1 MERVDAVRAADAVV
15 VTVLTATALVQVW
28 STPAAGWIG
37 GRAVHTV
44 LVLAFTVPLLARRRH
59 ALLVLVVVVAA
70 SWLQYEL
77 GAGLG
82 QPFFALLL
90 ALYAVGAHSG
100 YPRTFAGPLAIA
112 LIIVALDVPRLTA
125 GAPVDEVVPAWFVLA
140 GVWGFGRW
148 MRRRRVETAM
158 LADRAENAERE
169 RERQAARAV
178 AEERA
183 RIARELH
190 DLVAHS
196 MGVIVIQS
204 QGAQR
209 MLDTDPVRVRDALKA
224 IETIGRDGLSE
235 LRRLLGLLTVRDTD
249 DAAGPQPSL
258 DRLEDLVAQVRGAG
272 LSVELTI
279 DGEPRPIAP
288 GVQLAAYRIVQEA
301 LTNAL
306 KHAGPA
312 RACVTVGFRNDH
324 LDVEITDDG
333 AGPRPTTSP
342 GHGLVGMRER
352 VALYGGVLEAGGQGD
367 GGYRIHAR
375 LPVDGQQP

>member
-1 MERVDAVRAADAVV
+1 MNRVFAIRAADAVV
-15 VTVLTATALVQVW
+15 VTVLAVSALVQVW
-28 STPAAGWIG
+28 STSAAGWVG

-44 LVLAFTVPLLARRRH
+44 LVVLITVPLLVRQRH
-59 ALLVLVVVVAA
+59 AVLVLVTVVAA

-90 ALYAVGAHSG
+90 ALYAAGAHTD
-100 YPRTFAGPLAIA
+100 YPRTLAGPIFIA
-112 LIIVALDVPRLTA
+112 VVIVGLDVPRLAA
-125 GAPVDEVVPAWFVLA
+125 GEPVDEVLPVWFVLA

-148 MRRRRVETAM
+148 MRRRRAETAA
-158 LADRAENAERE
+158 LTDRAETAEQERE
-169 RERQAARAV
+169 LQAARAV

-209 MLDTDPVRVRDALKA
+209 MLDSDRARVRDALEA
-224 IETIGRDGLSE
+224 IETTSRDGLAE
-235 LRRLLGLLTVRDTD
+235 LRRLLGLLTDPDTQG
-249 DAAGPQPSL
+249 AAGPQPSL
-258 DRLEDLVAQVRGAG
+258 ERLEDLVEQVRGTG
-272 LSVELTI
+272 LPVELTI
-279 DGEPRPIAP
+279 EGEPQTLAP
-288 GVQLAAYRIVQEA
+288 GAQLAAYRIVQEA
-301 LTNAL
+301 LTNTL

-312 RACVTVGFRNDH
+312 RACVTVQLRNNH
-324 LDVEITDDG
+324 LEVEVTDDG
-333 AGPRPTTSP
+333 AGPHATTSP

-352 VALYGGVLEAGGQGD
+352 VALYGGALEAGGHPD
-367 GGYRIHAR
+367 GGYRVHAR
-375 LPVDGQQP
+375 LPVGGQTP